1 MEIDDFIDQPISH
14 ASPTALMQV
23 DESLDRKKA
32 RELARIIVREKELDE
47 ESLLP
52 SGDDHLSKLVNR
64 PLLDMIRT
72 IEKQNK
78 DLLDIIA
85 NGSMQSDITPSE
97 AAKALRENA
106 DILLNIKK
114 SVSNK
119 ESSGTT
125 FNVDVG
131 SIFKEATVA
140 AREAVEREVTT
151 IEVKQKDD

>member
-52 SGDDHLSKLVNR
+52 SGDDHLSKMVNR

-78 DLLDIIA
+78 DLQDIIA

-106 DILLNIKK
+106 DILLSIKK

-125 FNVDVG
+125 FSVDVG

>member
-78 DLLDIIA
+78 DLQDIIA

>member
-78 DLLDIIA
+78 DLQDIIA

-125 FNVDVG
+125 FSVDVG